1 MSDLATRY
9 ATAEAVSPAKLKD
22 LVDSAQVRPNWI
34 RDTETFWYRDQRA
47 GSAEYVLVD
56 AEAAV
61 KAPAFDHARLAEALT
76 GVLDGEVDPTNLPIT
91 GIDVVAGGL
100 LLTAQGNRVELRL
113 DDYNVKVLGTSS
125 PFEMVSPDGRW
136 SVFTQEHDLHVRDTT
151 TDEVRRLTTDGEPG
165 LVYGGLPEFAT
176 VQLQKALGITFPPL
190 VAFSAD
196 SKRLITARYDQRQ
209 VPLMHLVQSS
219 PPGGGRPQLLSY
231 HLGLV
236 GDTVEQQATS
246 EYFVFELE
254 SGAVTKADRAP
265 DLTPFMPMV
274 GYQRVWCSNDGS
286 RAYVISG
293 NRGETHVE
301 LVEIDAATGATRVV
315 LEEKADS
322 HITFGPQHMESNAR
336 TLSTG
341 EVLWWSQR
349 SGWGHLY
356 LYGTDGSVRALTQGD
371 WLVRKVVAVDEDAR
385 RVVFTAAG
393 RLPGSDLYLQELA
406 SVSLDGGEI
415 TTITSDGLDH
425 DVAPSVSGRFF
436 VDVTSRYDVP
446 TVSVLRD
453 REGDVVLELSRA
465 DASRLYEA
473 GWTAPERLVVKSAD
487 GVTDIYCTV
496 HKPFDF
502 DPAKKYAVLDDIYA
516 GPQNSSAA
524 LRFPQSGGPML
535 GTSEAQVFAALG
547 FVVVTVDG
555 RGGAMRDKPFQD
567 VCRVGDGAAFVD
579 DHAAAIRQLAAD
591 RPWMD
596 LARVGIMGHSAGGW
610 ASTRAI
616 LKRPDVF
623 SVAVSSCGS
632 HDNFLSHTWW
642 GEKFYGLP
650 EDFDYAAQSN
660 AALAHQ
666 LEGKL
671 LLVHGEMDDNA
682 VAHGTMRVVD
692 ALITANKDFD
702 LLIVPNAVHA
712 GVLLSGYWVRRR
724 WDYLVQHLM
733 GETPPAGYRVAD
745 VPFPVP

>member
-1 MSDLATRY
+1 VSDLTARY
-9 ATAEAVSPAKLKD
+9 AAAEALSPAKLKD
-22 LVDSAQVRPNWI
+22 LVDSAQARPAWI
-34 RDTETFWYRDQRA
+34 RDTEQFWYRDQRA
-47 GSAEYVLVD
+47 GAAEFRLVD
-56 AEAAV
+56 AAAGTQ
-61 KAPAFDHARLAEALT
+61 APAFDHARLAEALK
-76 GVLDGEVDPTNLPIT
+76 GVLDGDVDPATLPIT
-91 GIDVVAGGL
+91 AIDVVDGGL
-100 LLTAQGNRVELRL
+100 LLTAQGKRVELIL
-113 DDYNVKVLGTSS
+113 DDYTVKVLGTSS
-125 PFEMVSPDGRW
+125 PFDMLSPDGRW
-136 SVFTQEHDLHVRDTT
+136 SVFTQEHNLFVRNIA
-151 TDEVRRLTTDGEPG
+151 TDEVRQLTTDGEPG

-176 VQLQKALGITFPPL
+176 VQMEKALGISFPPL

-196 SKRLITARYDQRQ
+196 SKRLITARYDQRR

-246 EYFVFELE
+246 EYFVFDLE
-254 SGAVTKADRAP
+254 TGTATKADRPA

-274 GYQRVWCSNDGS
+274 GYQRVWWSADGT

-301 LVEIDAATGATRVV
+301 LVEIDAVTGATRVV
-315 LEEKADS
+315 LEESADS
-322 HITFGPQHMESNAR
+322 HITFGPQHHECNAR

-356 LYGTDGSVRALTQGD
+356 LYGTDGSVRTLTQGD
-371 WLVRKVVAVDEDAR
+371 WMVRKVVSVDEEAR

-425 DVAPSVSGRFF
+425 DAAPSPSGRFF
-436 VDVTSRYDVP
+436 VDVISRYDVP
-446 TVSVLRD
+446 TVSVLRN

-465 DASRLYEA
+465 DASRLYA
-473 GWTAPERLVVKSAD
+473 GGWTAPERLVVKSAD
-487 GVTDIYCTV
+487 GVTDVYCTV
-496 HKPFDF
+496 HRPHGF
-502 DPAKKYAVLDDIYA
+502 DPAQKYAVLDDIYA

-579 DHAAAIRQLAAD
+579 DHAAAIQQLAAD

-596 LARVGIMGHSAGGW
+596 LDRVGIMGHSAGGW

-660 AALAHQ
+660 AALADQ
-666 LEGKL
+666 LEGRL
-671 LLVHGEMDDNA
+671 LLIHGEMDDNA
-682 VAHGTMRVVD
+682 VPHGTMRTVD
-692 ALITANKDFD
+692 ALIKANKDFD

-733 GETPPAGYRVAD
+733 GETPPSYRVAD
-745 VPFPVP
+745 TAMPSMA